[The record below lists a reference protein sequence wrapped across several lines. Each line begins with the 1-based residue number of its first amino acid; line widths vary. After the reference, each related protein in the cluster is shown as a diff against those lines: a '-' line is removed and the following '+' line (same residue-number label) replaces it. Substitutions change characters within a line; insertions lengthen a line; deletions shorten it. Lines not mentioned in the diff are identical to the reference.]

1 MSQDEKFEFESVQ
14 DCHTIQKYL
23 QALQGGFEQGRIVLS
38 VDGSEIVLHP
48 EGFMKFE
55 VTAKKK
61 GTENKL
67 ALKVTW
73 KDRLDQAKDSGSI
86 SITS

>member
-23 QALQGGFEQGRIVLS
+23 QALQDGFEQGRIVLNA
-38 VDGSEIVLHP
+38 DGSEIVLHP

-55 VTAKKK
+55 VTVKKK
-61 GTENKL
+61 GSDNKL
-67 ALKVTW
+67 SLKVTW
-73 KDRLDQAKDSGSI
+73 KDRLDETRDTGSI
-86 SITS
+86 SISS